1 MSTSGKRPK
10 HALPTGEREG
20 SGGAEAAALGLR
32 QVAEQPLGVLAAAA
46 STSSVPGTVQ
56 ETTWVAAKVE
66 VAAVHVKC
74 VVVNSRVLMN
84 IFSFV

>member
-46 STSSVPGTVQ
+46 STVGQGVGKEVVPEDYITLLRG
-56 ETTWVAAKVE
+56 
-66 VAAVHVKC
+66 
-74 VVVNSRVLMN
+74 R
-84 IFSFV
+84 